1 MYIAFTADFSK
12 GVYNYAVTCHKT
24 WQLRVVTVES
34 RTAGARVADERDA
47 VALSVARARVGR
59 TEIDQVAAVMPWC
72 RMYAYTYEYMC
83 FTVLPYAS
91 HSLDGSRYHFIG
103 RHDLQYAT
111 PTLVSVVA
119 LAPEAAHG
127 VDAVGVWSAWR
138 ALALVHVQLAPSAC
152 SVTYL
157 CKL

>member
-1 MYIAFTADFSK
+1 
-12 GVYNYAVTCHKT
+12 
-24 WQLRVVTVES
+24 
-34 RTAGARVADERDA
+34 
-47 VALSVARARVGR
+47 
-59 TEIDQVAAVMPWC
+59 
-72 RMYAYTYEYMC
+72 MYAYMYMYEYMC
-83 FTVLPYAS
+83 FTLLLCRVL
-91 HSLDGSRYHFIG
+91 LDGSRYHFIG